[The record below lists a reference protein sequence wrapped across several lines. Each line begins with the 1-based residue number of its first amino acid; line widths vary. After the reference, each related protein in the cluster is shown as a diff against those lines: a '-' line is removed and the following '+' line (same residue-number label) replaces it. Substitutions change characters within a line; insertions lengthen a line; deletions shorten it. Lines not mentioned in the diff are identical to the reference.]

1 MYYSTWLK
9 NATFYFL
16 LRKKPDQFLSVGK
29 KMVTAHFALD
39 TEQTF
44 TVAST
49 NESPAGM
56 ASDGVPERRTSAATS
71 MRTGTILRLPIT

>member
-1 MYYSTWLK
+1 M
-9 NATFYFL
+9 
-16 LRKKPDQFLSVGK
+16 SVGK

-39 TEQTF
+39 AEQTF

-56 ASDGVPERRTSAATS
+56 ASDGVLERKISAATS
-71 MRTGTILRLPIT
+71 MRTGTILRLPIA